1 MRQLPLLLLLL
12 AMPAVADDVPAAATP
27 QPEATATAAAASAP
41 AAPEAT
47 PAAPVAAEPIAS
59 DSASPGAEAT
69 PPPVP
74 TDPAAPATA
83 GATATPDSGAP
94 PEPGAP
100 PAAEPLAAA
109 PEARPEPQADPYPR
123 FGMRLGIGFPEVAT
137 AAFVF
142 RPIPLVRLSAGP
154 AWNYYGWGLQAGV
167 GITPIRWYISPVFE
181 VSYGHYFPAN
191 LSKLHTPSAGD
202 NLDLGTLLEKVNY
215 DYFNGQVSFEFGSP
229 RGFTFALGVGLSYFW
244 TNLHGT
250 ATSSPDPGATQ
261 PATVTMTDPSLRM
274 VVPSLRLGMLY
285 YF

>member
-12 AMPAVADDVPAAATP
+12 ATPALADDAPAAAPP
-27 QPEATATAAAASAP
+27 QPEATATAASAP

-47 PAAPVAAEPIAS
+47 PAAPAAAEPVA
-59 DSASPGAEAT
+59 ATAEAT

-74 TDPAAPATA
+74 TDPPVPTVPTVPTDPAAPAA
-83 GATATPDSGAP
+83 ADAAATPES
-94 PEPGAP
+94 GAP
-100 PAAEPLAAA
+100 PAAEPVAAA
-109 PEARPEPQADPYPR
+109 PEARPEPKADPYPR
-123 FGMRLGIGFPEVAT
+123 FGMRLGIGFPEAAT

-154 AWNYYGWGLQAGV
+154 AWNYYAWGLQAGI

-181 VSYGHYFPAN
+181 VSYGHFFPAN
-191 LSKLHTPSAGD
+191 LSKLHTPSADD
-202 NLDLGTLLEKVNY
+202 NIDLGTLLEKVNY

>member
-12 AMPAVADDVPAAATP
+12 AMPAVADDAPAAATP
-27 QPEATATAAAASAP
+27 QPEATATAASAP
-41 AAPEAT
+41 ATPEAT

-83 GATATPDSGAP
+83 GSTATQEPGAP
-94 PEPGAP
+94 PDSGAP

-181 VSYGHYFPAN
+181 VSYGHFFPAN
-191 LSKLHTPSAGD
+191 LSKLHTPSADG

-244 TNLHGT
+244 SNLHGT

-261 PATVTMTDPSLRM
+261 PATVTMTDPSVRM

>member
-12 AMPAVADDVPAAATP
+12 AMPAVADDAPAAATP
-27 QPEATATAAAASAP
+27 QPEATAASAP

-59 DSASPGAEAT
+59 DPASPGAEAT

-74 TDPAAPATA
+74 TVPTDPAAPASA
-83 GATATPDSGAP
+83 GSTATQEPGAP
-94 PEPGAP
+94 PDSGAP

-123 FGMRLGIGFPEVAT
+123 FGMRLGIGFPEAAT

-181 VSYGHYFPAN
+181 VSYGHFFPAN

-244 TNLHGT
+244 SNLHGT

-261 PATVTMTDPSLRM
+261 PATVSMTDPSVRM